1 MMFHQAKL
9 YPKLNP
15 ILSFFFLTPPS
26 IYIWISIYLHLN
38 IYLSAPEYISIYI
51 SQYLSTYSW
60 VYIYFYLF
68 IYLWRNPYILY
79 IKQSIKRFMCE
90 YMLHIAGITYRR
102 NTRDVRFI
110 QLFRKI
116 WIGSFLDLSVIFHLL
131 RSFYRRTI
139 VQLNRSFLSNFR

>member
-26 IYIWISIYLHLN
+26 IYIWISIYLHLY

-60 VYIYFYLF
+60 VYKYISFYLF
-68 IYLWRNPYILY
+68 IYLWRNPFILY

-90 YMLHIAGITYRR
+90 YMLHIAGITYRP
-102 NTRDVRFI
+102 NTRDGRVRF
-110 QLFRKI
+110 LFVP
-116 WIGSFLDLSVIFHLL
+116 SLFVNNPSC
-131 RSFYRRTI
+131 SFYP
-139 VQLNRSFLSNFR
+139 VV